1 MSLSKSNSIQSA
13 TIIPSRVISCS
24 CCHEQGHN
32 IKTCRSPEIFR
43 FQIEAKLSA
52 KNARCIADLQQVAPF
67 NNARPVLLKAISIRL
82 RQEKT
87 VSNIQSECLIK
98 NLASYY
104 WKRYNPAGSNYATS
118 NEYCEARISSHIL
131 TEMKMK
137 EEKKRKTP
145 APTEQEI
152 LRQLAPQLIR
162 KIGKKQVV
170 SFV

>member
-1 MSLSKSNSIQSA
+1 MSLSKSKSKSIQTAS
-13 TIIPSRVISCS
+13 IIPSHVISCS

-43 FQIEAKLSA
+43 FQIEAKLAA
-52 KNARCIADLQQVAPF
+52 KNARCIADLQEVAPF
-67 NNARPVLLKAISIRL
+67 NNARSVLLKAISIRL

-104 WKRYNPAGSNYATS
+104 WKRYNPAGSNYATN
-118 NEYCEARISSHIL
+118 NEYCEARISSHVL
-131 TEMKMK
+131 TEMKIK
-137 EEKKRKTP
+137 EEKKIRTP

-152 LRQLAPQLIR
+152 LRELAPQLIR
-162 KIGKKQVV
+162 KIGKNK
-170 SFV
+170 

>member
-1 MSLSKSNSIQSA
+1 MSLSKSKSKSIQTAS
-13 TIIPSRVISCS
+13 IIPSHVISCS

-43 FQIEAKLSA
+43 FQIEAKLAA
-52 KNARCIADLQQVAPF
+52 KNARCIADLQE
-67 NNARPVLLKAISIRL
+67 VLLKAISIRL

-104 WKRYNPAGSNYATS
+104 WKRYNPAGSNYATN
-118 NEYCEARISSHIL
+118 NEYCEARISSHVL
-131 TEMKMK
+131 TEMKIK
-137 EEKKRKTP
+137 EEKKRRTT

-152 LRQLAPQLIR
+152 LRELAPQLIR
-162 KIGKKQVV
+162 KIGKNK
-170 SFV
+170 